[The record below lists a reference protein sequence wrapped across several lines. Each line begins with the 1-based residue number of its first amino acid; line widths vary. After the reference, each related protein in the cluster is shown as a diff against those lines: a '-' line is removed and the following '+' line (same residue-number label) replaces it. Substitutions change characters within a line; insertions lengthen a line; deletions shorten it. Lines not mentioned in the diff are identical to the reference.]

1 MTFNLKRLFLF
12 NNLLTALLPIVCI
25 GLLSLAVVKDH
36 LRTELDSNSE
46 QLARVIVNEIN
57 TYIHEPAGTFR
68 LLTNHL
74 LSQQHSP
81 VEHTRLLDQIIDSYG
96 YYDAIYILDN
106 RGIVQQAG
114 FNPSGQQARSDFI
127 GMDFSDVENCRQTQK
142 NGKLHWASSISIANG
157 EQNMTLCAALDSGAI
172 LGELRLDRLA
182 SIINETSANK
192 ITTAFIVERDGH
204 IIAHPDREMTRKK
217 ENLSYLPLI
226 KKSFTGAVATDNF
239 TLNGVTY
246 RGTALPVPE
255 LDWVLVVAQN
265 VEIAMKPL
273 QIMQL
278 IILAG
283 IFVTALIAFCLG
295 SIGSRMIRR
304 PFILLAENARK
315 VTHEEYNSIEPLTS
329 RCEEVVAL
337 SEALR
342 NMVHAVKTRE
352 ELLSEQTEELM
363 STEEMLRELNQDL
376 EDKVTARTAQLET
389 ANQQLLIR
397 EQSLEIANR
406 QLEAFA
412 YSVSHDLRA
421 PLRHI
426 TGFASILLDDYGS
439 TIAEDA
445 RAMIT
450 RIIASCLKM
459 DGLIKSLLNF
469 SKATSQEINKA
480 RVHMDAMVR
489 EIYAE
494 IFPEAAVRKID
505 FRVGELPPCLADPL
519 LIRQVITNLLGNAL
533 KYTGQKELAVIE
545 VGGSQEGSETLY
557 YVRDNGVG
565 FDSSSADKL
574 FGVFQR
580 LHSQSEFEGSGV
592 GLAIAAGIVHRHG
605 GRIWAEAKPGEGA
618 TFFFTLPA

>member
-12 NNLLTALLPIVCI
+12 NNLLTALLPIICI

-36 LRTELDSNSE
+36 IRKELDSNSE

-57 TYIHEPAGTFR
+57 TYIHEPVGTFR
-68 LLTNHL
+68 LITDHL
-74 LSQQHSP
+74 LRQHHSP
-81 VEHTRLLDQIIDSYG
+81 AERTRLLDQIIDSYD

-106 RGIVQQAG
+106 QGIVQQAG
-114 FNPSGQQARSDFI
+114 FSRSGQQARSDFI
-127 GMDFSDVENCRQTQK
+127 GMDFSDVENCRQTK
-142 NGKLHWASSISIANG
+142 KDSKLHWASSVSITSG
-157 EQNMTLCAALDSGAI
+157 EQNMTLCAATDSGAI
-172 LGELRLDRLA
+172 LGELRLDKLA
-182 SIINETSANK
+182 SIINETSTNK
-192 ITTAFIVERDGH
+192 ITTSFIVERDGR
-204 IIAHPDREMTRKK
+204 IIAHPDSEMTRKK
-217 ENLSYLPLI
+217 ENLSNTPLVQ
-226 KKSFTGAVATDNF
+226 KSFAGTVATGTF

-246 RGTALPVPE
+246 RGTAVRMPE
-255 LDWVLVVAQN
+255 LDWILVVAQN
-265 VEIAMKPL
+265 EGIALQPL
-273 QIMQL
+273 QTIQR
-278 IILAG
+278 IVLAG
-283 IFVTALIAFCLG
+283 ISATVLMAFFLG

-315 VTHEEYNSIEPLTS
+315 VTHEEYDAIEPLTS

-342 NMVHAVKTRE
+342 NMVYAVKTRE
-352 ELLSEQTEELM
+352 ELLSDKTKELM
-363 STEEMLRELNQDL
+363 STEEMLRELNQEL
-376 EDKVTARTAQLET
+376 EEKVTARTAQLET
-389 ANQQLLIR
+389 ANQQLLFR

-426 TGFASILLDDYGS
+426 SGFASILLDDYAS
-439 TIAEDA
+439 SMTENA
-445 RAMIT
+445 RAMVT

-459 DGLIKSLLNF
+459 DSLIKALLIF
-469 SKATSQEINKA
+469 SKTTRQEINKCS
-480 RVHMDAMVR
+480 VHIDAMAR

-494 IFPEAAVRKID
+494 LLPDAAGRQID
-505 FRVGELPPCLADPL
+505 FKTTELPPCQADPL
-519 LIRQVITNLLGNAL
+519 LIRQVMTNLLGNAL
-533 KYTGQKELAVIE
+533 KYTGQKDLAVIE
-545 VGGSQEGSETLY
+545 VGGRLEGAETVFF
-557 YVRDNGVG
+557 VRDNGVG

-592 GLAIAAGIVHRHG
+592 GLAIAAGIVQRHG

-618 TFFFTLPA
+618 TFFFSLPA